1 MGLKDAGEWSFS
13 FSWVSGIKG
22 NRSFLFFCERF
33 PSQPARLRAEPRSSC
48 FRRPSSWPPFGI
60 WRGATAQALPTGVRS
75 LLEASSGGP
84 PKRFLLNPSGN
95 GIKRLPSELAF
106 TSRWAYKLSFWKDA
120 FTENNSMLYLLAVS
134 DSWNMRNICVVSKRK
149 MPTSPSGNW
158 TPVSRVTGGD
168 TNHYTNEELLPKRLI
183 SFPLWFL
190 SPLPATSK
198 CGNPNIF
205 AAHICSGRLVLLVK
219 RINDLE

>member
-13 FSWVSGIKG
+13 FSWVSGVKG
-22 NRSFLFFCERF
+22 NQSFLFCERF
-33 PSQPARLRAEPRSSC
+33 PFQPARLRAEPRPS
-48 FRRPSSWPPFGI
+48 FRRPSSWPPCGI
-60 WRGATAQALPTGVRS
+60 WRGATAQALPAGGRV

-84 PKRFLLNPSGN
+84 PKRFLLNLSRN

-134 DSWNMRNICVVSKRK
+134 DSWNMRNICVVSKRR

-168 TNHYTNEELLPKRLI
+168 TNHYTNEELLPTLLT
-183 SFPLWFL
+183 SFPLRFL
-190 SPLPATSK
+190 SLLPATSK
-198 CGNPNIF
+198 CGNPNTF
-205 AAHICSGRLVLLVK
+205 AAHICSGRLGLLVK